1 LDKWLGRILGV
12 GADIKENVAGDEIR
26 VWIEC
31 EMNVEIN
38 AIIESELDGEIKH
51 I

>member
-1 LDKWLGRILGV
+1 M
-12 GADIKENVAGDEIR
+12 AGDEMR

-31 EMNVEIN
+31 EMNAEIN
-38 AIIESELDGEIKH
+38 AIIESELRGEIKY